1 MALLIV
7 YYSKTGST
15 GTVASALARATG
27 GTLRELVDASPRSNQ
42 FAAAMAAL
50 FKRSARL
57 VGPDY
62 DVSAYQRVVIMT
74 PIWVGNPTPAFNAF
88 MRNVSLEGKDVVLVA
103 VGESSENIATRSRL
117 EQMAQARG
125 GRVQGVHHIHGL
137 DASGRAG
144 PSATSEELQKA
155 GEHLAGVLRTP
166 QDDEGGQG
174 DERPEPKST
183 MHQHKQKP

>member
-15 GTVASALARATG
+15 MTVASALARGTG

-50 FKRSARL
+50 FRRSARL
-57 VGPDY
+57 VDPDY
-62 DVSAYQRVVIMT
+62 DVSAYETVIIMT
-74 PIWVGNPTPAFNAF
+74 PIWIGNPTPAFNAF

-103 VGESSENIATRSRL
+103 LGETGENISTSSRL
-117 EQMAQARG
+117 EQMARARG

-144 PSATSEELQKA
+144 PSATSGELQKA
-155 GEHLAGVLRTP
+155 GERLAEELRTP
-166 QDDEGGQG
+166 RDEEGGQG
-174 DERPEPKST
+174 DGHPEPKSA
-183 MHQHKQKP
+183 MHDHREA